1 MIYSDLQNIGDTAL
15 TRLNSVVM
23 IIRSLWVLHGLEKK
37 TCSKIRAFSSNF
49 GKRPLAKIGK
59 KMSSLTAKLGEI
71 NAIEHNQGNKIYPQN
86 QAILDCMMPT
96 IPLKHKYLSIILI
109 WDIVSQVAVVSK
121 KRKKK
126 IFLSIYNSNF
136 GYFEIK

>member
-1 MIYSDLQNIGDTAL
+1 
-15 TRLNSVVM
+15 
-23 IIRSLWVLHGLEKK
+23 
-37 TCSKIRAFSSNF
+37 
-49 GKRPLAKIGK
+49 
-59 KMSSLTAKLGEI
+59 MSGLTAKLGEI
-71 NAIEHNQGNKIYPQN
+71 NAIENNQGNKIYPQN

-136 GYFEIK
+136 GYFKIK